1 MNVAWHPSC
10 ALRVDEVVNTNDMIL
25 TCGAPSITEH
35 HRATAVPFDPVAAK
49 AAKVESHALI
59 RFNQDVLIS
68 FDKIHNRCII
78 V

>member
-1 MNVAWHPSC
+1 MW
-10 ALRVDEVVNTNDMIL
+10 
-25 TCGAPSITEH
+25 GTEH

-59 RFNQDVLIS
+59 RFNQDVLIR

>member
-1 MNVAWHPSC
+1 MASK
-10 ALRVDEVVNTNDMIL
+10 LRTEGGRSGEHQRHDFDMW
-25 TCGAPSITEH
+25 GTEH